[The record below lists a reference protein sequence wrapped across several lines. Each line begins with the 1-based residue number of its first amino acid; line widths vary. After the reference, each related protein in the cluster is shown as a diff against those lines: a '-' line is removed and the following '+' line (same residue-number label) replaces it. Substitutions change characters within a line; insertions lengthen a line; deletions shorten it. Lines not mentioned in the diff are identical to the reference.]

1 MDNDM
6 TYDDKLMG
14 VIAQPEVVN
23 NTIFDM
29 NLTSTTTLWFAVG
42 AIILLVTCLRVVVKH
57 Y

>member
-1 MDNDM
+1 MNNDM

-14 VIAQPEVVN
+14 VINQPEVVN

-29 NLTSTTTLWFAVG
+29 NLTSTTSLWIAIGAV
-42 AIILLVTCLRVVVKH
+42 ILLVTCLRVVVKH

>member
-1 MDNDM
+1 MNNDM

-14 VIAQPEVVN
+14 VISQPEVVN

-29 NLTSTTTLWFAVG
+29 NLISNTSLWITIGAV
-42 AIILLVTCLRVVVKH
+42 ILLVTCLRAIVKH

>member
-14 VIAQPEVVN
+14 VINQPEVIN

-29 NLTSTTTLWFAVG
+29 NLTSNTSLWISIGAV
-42 AIILLVTCLRVVVKH
+42 ILLVTCLRVVVKH